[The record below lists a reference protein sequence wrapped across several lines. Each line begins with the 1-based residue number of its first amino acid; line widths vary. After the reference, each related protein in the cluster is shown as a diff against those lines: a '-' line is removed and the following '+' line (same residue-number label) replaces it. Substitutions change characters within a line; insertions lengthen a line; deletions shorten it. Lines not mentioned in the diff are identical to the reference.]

1 MDSIPFGIS
10 RLDSLIGGGAPPGSV
25 VLLASQSGAG
35 GRELLYTSAV
45 MNALVGVDDDLF
57 ELHYGALSPDATPP
71 SEIHYVSF
79 TTDGAY
85 LTQQMRY
92 TMDEELVGK
101 AAEQIQFTD
110 LSQEYFHPSPVPREW
125 YHGDVSAL
133 RDLGSRKDQH
143 DTVLE
148 AFGTYMSEHAAGS
161 LVVIDSLT
169 DLLAATSDEMTWNDI
184 TLLLKGLNK
193 AAHQWGGLV
202 LLLVNVETLDSAEL
216 GLLKDAASGTFIL
229 EWESGGSKR
238 ARTMVV
244 QEFRGVLSRLEDENI
259 VQFETE
265 IHDGGFDISDVRK
278 IR

>member
-1 MDSIPFGIS
+1 MNSIPFGIS

-45 MNALVGVDDDLF
+45 MNAIVGVDDDLF
-57 ELHYGALSPDATPP
+57 DLHYGRLAESATPP
-71 SEIHYVSF
+71 SEVHYLSF
-79 TTDGAY
+79 TTDEAY
-85 LTQQMRY
+85 LRRQMGH
-92 TMDEELVGK
+92 TMDIDLVES
-101 AAEQIQFTD
+101 AVDRIQFAD
-110 LSQEYFHPSPVPREW
+110 LSTEYFHPSPVPREW
-125 YHGDVSAL
+125 YYGEVSEL
-133 RDLGSRKDQH
+133 RDLGTRNQEY

-148 AFGTYMSEHAAGS
+148 AFGTYLSEHAAGN

-169 DLLAATSDEMTWNDI
+169 DLIAATSDEMTWNDI

-216 GLLKDAASGTFIL
+216 GLLKDATSGTFVL
-229 EWESGGSKR
+229 EWETGGSKR

>member
-45 MNALVGVDDDLF
+45 MNAIVGVDDDLF
-57 ELHYGALSPDATPP
+57 ELHYGELAERASPP
-71 SEIHYVSF
+71 SEIHYLSF
-79 TTDGAY
+79 TTDEAY
-85 LTQQMRY
+85 LARQMRH
-92 TMDEELVGK
+92 TMDNELVD
-101 AAEQIQFTD
+101 AAVDRINFAD

-125 YHGDVSAL
+125 YHGAVSAL
-133 RDLGSRKDQH
+133 RDLGTGKQQH

-148 AFGTYMSEHAAGS
+148 AFGTYLSEHAAGN

-169 DLLAATSDEMTWNDI
+169 DLIAATSDEMTWNDI

-202 LLLVNVETLDSAEL
+202 LLLVNVETLDAAEL
-216 GLLKDAASGTFIL
+216 GLLKDATGGTFVL